1 MVLCDVRSIEE
12 GKCSSCIGGAFKAR
26 LTWVL
31 ENMRNNGEK
40 SIADDFAKFRGGHA
54 DKAKFRR
61 GHEDKSVAQLKEAI
75 RQHVTIRRG
84 TQSMQSHM
92 AEYMRDE
99 DELGVKYAKNPD
111 KVTAIFNHAYSFYCP
126 IRNCMLW
133 ADPDDVG
140 DWNFT
145 MTENK
150 EQILNLD
157 TNDSAKGT
165 KRQKTEK
172 APPVEGDEKVVE
184 GDEKVLNPV
193 DAIKYKLFLEKI
205 GEDVNKYGALVEE
218 AYKENIPAK
227 VMWMMIVKHIFLLEK
242 MVTTKPI
249 LESCN
254 GKEIR
259 KMLLDCR
266 SMLCEGEIRRTLEGI
281 SSTHCQE

>member
-1 MVLCDVRSIEE
+1 
-12 GKCSSCIGGAFKAR
+12 
-26 LTWVL
+26 
-31 ENMRNNGEK
+31 MRQDGEQ
-40 SIADDFAKFRGGHA
+40 SIADDFEYETLKRA

-61 GHEDKSVAQLKEAI
+61 DHEDKSVAQLREAI
-75 RQHVTIRRG
+75 RQHVTLVGG
-84 TQSMQSHM
+84 TLSVQSDM
-92 AEYMRDE
+92 AKGNMRDE
-99 DELGVKYAKNPD
+99 ADLKEKYSKNPD
-111 KVTAIFNHAYSFYCP
+111 KLAAIFKHGYSFYCP

-218 AYKENIPAK
+218 AYKENVPAK

-266 SMLCEGEIRRTLEGI
+266 RMLCEGEIRRQWKGKFRVLTARND
-281 SSTHCQE
+281 TAD